1 MEANRRRIGKNSE
14 HHRGMTT
21 HHPKNIYI
29 SNGKLAR
36 LYLRFL
42 RSRFP
47 SAGRLVGVL
56 LGNEIRCRIPE
67 RLFIP
72 HPYGI
77 IAGLGTLLE
86 DDVVLMQQ
94 VTLGGKDPH
103 WGDADLEGAYP
114 VIRRGAYIGAGA
126 KVLGHAEI
134 GEFAIVGANA
144 VVTRDV
150 PAGATIYGFNQ
161 LVTKEEK

>member
-1 MEANRRRIGKNSE
+1 MI
-14 HHRGMTT
+14 T

-36 LYLRFL
+36 LYLGLL
-42 RSRFP
+42 RGRFP
-47 SAGRLVGVL
+47 AAGRLVGIL
-56 LGNEIRCRIPE
+56 LGTEIRCRVPG
-67 RLFIP
+67 RLFLP

-86 DDVVLMQQ
+86 EDVVLMQQ

-103 WGDADLEGAYP
+103 WGDAPLDEAFP

-126 KVLGHAEI
+126 KILGHAEV

-144 VVTRDV
+144 VVTKDV
-150 PAGATIYGFNQ
+150 PAGATVTGFNQ
-161 LVTKEEK
+161 LIPRAQK

>member
-1 MEANRRRIGKNSE
+1 MI
-14 HHRGMTT
+14 T

-36 LYLRFL
+36 LYLGLL
-42 RSRFP
+42 RGRFP
-47 SAGRLVGVL
+47 AAGRLVGIL
-56 LGNEIRCRIPE
+56 LGTEIRCRVPG
-67 RLFIP
+67 RLFLP
-72 HPYGI
+72 HPYWI

-86 DDVVLMQQ
+86 EDVVLMQQ

-103 WGDADLEGAYP
+103 WGDAPLDEAFP

-126 KVLGHAEI
+126 KILGHAEV

-144 VVTRDV
+144 VVTKDV
-150 PAGATIYGFNQ
+150 PAGATVTGFNQ
-161 LVTKEEK
+161 LITRAQK

>member
-1 MEANRRRIGKNSE
+1 M
-14 HHRGMTT
+14 HT

-29 SNGKLAR
+29 SNGKVAR
-36 LYLRFL
+36 LYLRLL
-42 RSRFP
+42 RGRFP
-47 SAGRLVGVL
+47 SAGRLVGIL
-56 LGNEIRCRIPE
+56 LGNEIRCRIPG
-67 RLFIP
+67 RLFLP

-77 IAGLGTLLE
+77 VVGLGTVLE

-103 WGDADLEGAYP
+103 WGDADLGGAYP
-114 VIRRGAYIGAGA
+114 LVRRGAYIGAGA
-126 KVLGHAEI
+126 KVLGHIEI

-150 PAGATIYGFNQ
+150 PTGATVSGFNR
-161 LVTKEEK
+161 LTTEGEK